1 MLSVDHS
8 RNVIWC
14 GRVISVLRGNTA
26 QQKSPSDAGSG
37 HTGLRGSPAA
47 RGFGLKVL
55 NESPMSSA
63 F

>member
-8 RNVIWC
+8 RNMWC
-14 GRVISVLRGNTA
+14 GPVVSVLRGDTA

-37 HTGLRGSPAA
+37 HTGLSGPPAA
-47 RGFGLKVL
+47 MAFGLKVL

-63 F
+63 C